1 MERFMEKLTIYNCY
15 TVCCVDTQRER
26 LCDYTDF
33 WYLSFYI
40 SFCRGVFKKCV
51 LCDLDIIK
59 DLNGITFSYHDQFM

>member
-1 MERFMEKLTIYNCY
+1 MLCL
-15 TVCCVDTQRER
+15 RER

-51 LCDLDIIK
+51 LCGLDIIK
-59 DLNGITFSYHDQFM
+59 DLKGITVSYHDQFM